1 MTALASQRPA
11 NDNRPI
17 VMLQPTGDGKAL
29 YRTLARVLVRR
40 ELLVLNAIPEPIAS
54 DDTRAAG

>member
-1 MTALASQRPA
+1 MTALESQRPA
-11 NDNRPI
+11 NDNRPT

-29 YRTLARVLVRR
+29 YRALARVLVRR